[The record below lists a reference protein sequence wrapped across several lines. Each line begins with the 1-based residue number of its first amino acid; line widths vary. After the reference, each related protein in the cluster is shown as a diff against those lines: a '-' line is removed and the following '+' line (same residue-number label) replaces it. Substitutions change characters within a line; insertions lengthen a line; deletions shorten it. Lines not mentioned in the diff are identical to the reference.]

1 MGRHQFS
8 NFSYESCFFFFFT
21 FFFIRVRLPRGGSYV
36 YEKRKRVME
45 RFILLPRV
53 GYFSAQQILYGKA
66 LFVIIQ
72 LWHSESVGEKNDE
85 AVK

>member
-1 MGRHQFS
+1 
-8 NFSYESCFFFFFT
+8 
-21 FFFIRVRLPRGGSYV
+21 
-36 YEKRKRVME
+36 ME